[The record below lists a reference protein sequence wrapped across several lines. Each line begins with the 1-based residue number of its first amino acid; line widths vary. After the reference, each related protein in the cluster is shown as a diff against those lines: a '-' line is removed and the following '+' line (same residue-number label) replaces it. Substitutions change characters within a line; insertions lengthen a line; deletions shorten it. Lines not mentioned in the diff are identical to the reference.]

1 MSAKSIVENISD
13 EGIETFICT
22 LRTKPATIAV
32 SCRVVSLKYSRYS
45 PRTIFAVAS
54 LCKKYDIDVMH
65 AHLGKSII
73 TCLLASFVRKTP
85 VVIHERGGISEKGA
99 EASLYRLLLRLL
111 HRRAAAV
118 IANSH
123 AIASELTGKASVDR
137 NKINVIYNPID
148 FKLFDPERVS
158 REQARENLKIPGDD
172 FVIGFVGR
180 LHPVKGVDV
189 LVRALALLLQRS
201 AHYFLVLAG
210 DGPQR
215 KSLETLT
222 SRLGIAD
229 HVRFLG
235 MRDDI
240 PEVMAAFDVGVIPS
254 RQQPIGRVSPELQL
268 NWGGRVAAELMRMKV
283 PVIGSGKKGQ
293 SELVK
298 DRMTGLLTQE
308 DNPQEIAD
316 AIQKLADDKD
326 LCQQLIDSAYRFCE
340 RFDVD
345 EHVRQIAR
353 IYKDIAASSRA
364 QPSAADT
371 E

>member
-13 EGIETFICT
+13 EGIETFICA

-32 SCRVVSLKYSRYS
+32 SCRVVSLKYGKYD
-45 PRTIFAVAS
+45 PRSILTIIK
-54 LCKKYDIDVMH
+54 LCKEYKIDIMH

-73 TCLLASFVRKTP
+73 TCLLAGFVRKTP

-201 AHYFLVLAG
+201 AHYLLVLAG

-222 SRLGIAD
+222 SRLGIIER
-229 HVRFLG
+229 VRFLG

-254 RQQPIGRVSPELQL
+254 RQESF
-268 NWGGRVAAELMRMKV
+268 GRVAVEFMRMRVPIVSSGVDGLAELV
-283 PVIGSGKKGQ
+283 TDGV
-293 SELVK
+293 
-298 DRMTGLLTQE
+298 TGLITKENTPEQ
-308 DNPQEIAD
+308 IAV
-316 AIQKLADDKD
+316 AIERLANDKQ
-326 LCQQLIDSAYRFCE
+326 LRQRLIDNAYKFCE

-345 EHVRQIAR
+345 KHVKKIEK
-353 IYKDIAASSRA
+353 IYREIMNAKLR
-364 QPSAADT
+364 
-371 E
+371 